1 VACLNRELAEK
12 YEIEI
17 IPLNFYVGGKIYRDW
32 VDVTPSQAYQLF
44 LQDPDSFRTST
55 ASPSECLE
63 IFRQAGQ
70 RASNVVCITLSS
82 HLSTLF
88 NSASDA
94 VEMARDE
101 LPGLNIKVIDSYSA
115 TPSEGMIALAA
126 ARAAADGKVVEEVI
140 RVAEEVK
147 GKVNALILLDT
158 MRHVYRSGRVPRVA
172 SILGSALNIRPILSV
187 SGTVHFAGLAHTRKQ
202 GIEHILRTMKEKL
215 GKRPVHVAVTHAYAP
230 EEAEKLM
237 ARVASEFNCVE
248 LWVSEFSPLMGYA
261 CGTGTV
267 GTAFY
272 PDD

>member
-1 VACLNRELAEK
+1 MACLNRELAEK

-17 IPLNFYVGGKIYRDW
+17 IPLIFYVGGKIYRDW

-55 ASPSECLE
+55 ASPLECLE
-63 IFRQAGQ
+63 IFRKAGK
-70 RASNVVCITLSS
+70 RASNIICITLSS

-88 NSASDA
+88 NSANDA
-94 VEMARDE
+94 AEMAKEE
-101 LPGLNIKVIDSYSA
+101 LPGLNIKVIDSASA

-126 ARAAADGKVVEEVI
+126 ARAAADGKDMAEVI
-140 RVAEEVK
+140 RVADEVK

-172 SILGSALNIRPILSV
+172 SILGSALSIRPILSV
-187 SGTVHFAGLAHTRKQ
+187 SGTVHFVGLARTRKQ
-202 GIEHILRTMKEKL
+202 GIERIMAMMKERL
-215 GKRPVHVAVTHAYAP
+215 GKQPVHMAVTHAYAP
-230 EEAEKLM
+230 EEAEKLKV
-237 ARVASEFNCVE
+237 RVASEFNCVE
-248 LWVSEFSPLMGYA
+248 LWVAEFSPLMGYA

-272 PDD
+272 AE